1 VAAKKPKALWFTKDE
16 PSARLLAE
24 DPFALL
30 VGFAIDQQVT
40 VMTAFAGPQR
50 LKERVGTLDP
60 ATIAATDLEP
70 AFKEKP
76 AIHRFPGAMAQRVQ
90 ELAQHVVDEYGG
102 DASKLWT
109 TAKTS
114 DELKRRLEALPGYG
128 EMKVKSMAAVLSKQ
142 FGIEAAAALAPK
154 HPTLGDVDS
163 PAKLDEYQAWKR
175 EYKAARRASTAG

>member
-1 VAAKKPKALWFTKDE
+1 MATKPKALYYTNSE
-16 PSARLLAE
+16 EACRLLAE

-30 VGFAIDQQVT
+30 VGFAIDQQVP
-40 VMTAFAGPQR
+40 VQTAFAGP
-50 LKERVGTLDP
+50 LKLKQRVGTLDP
-60 ATIAATDLEP
+60 KQLAKTDLEA
-70 AFKEKP
+70 AFREKP
-76 AIHRFPGAMAQRVQ
+76 AIHRFPGAMATRVQ

-128 EMKVKSMAAVLSKQ
+128 EMKVRSMAAVLSKR
-142 FGIEAAAALAPK
+142 FGLKLAEPFAPT

-163 PAKLDEYQAWKR
+163 LAKLDEYQAWKR
-175 EYKAARRASTAG
+175 EYKRAGRKASD